1 MRLATTARKTI
12 KPLLLM
18 AAVAMV
24 FTIWQH
30 AAWAR
35 GRVSL
40 PEYMCQALGWPVMSA
55 GTKINEVIR
64 DTGRSVFLAGSL
76 AADNH
81 RLRQERDELIAEKI
95 LLTEYFREN
104 KAFREKLGFQLDQ
117 EVKNIPAV
125 VVGRTSASGEQ
136 RCRIHIRIIPPN
148 REVHKGD
155 IVRQAAGLVGRVV
168 EVRGRFATALLIIDP
183 EHGLGARDQ
192 RSRVEGVIKPS
203 RQWHGGWPDRLCMEY
218 LRRRADIRIGDVIIT
233 SGQDGIYP
241 AAIPVGVVEAV
252 DVSAEHAQTVVATVK
267 PFVDFE
273 HLEYVWIVPQP

>member
-1 MRLATTARKTI
+1 MRLDATTGKTL

-35 GRVSL
+35 GRISL
-40 PEYMCQALGWPVMSA
+40 PEYICQALGWPVM
-55 GTKINEVIR
+55 GTVAKINEVVR

-76 AADNH
+76 ATENR
-81 RLRQERDELIAEKI
+81 RLRQERDELRAEKI

-104 KAFREKLGFQLDQ
+104 KAFREKLGFELDQ
-117 EVKNIPAV
+117 QVKDIPAR

-136 RCRIHIRIIPPN
+136 RCRIHIRVPPN

-155 IVRQAAGLVGRVV
+155 IVREAAGLVGRVI
-168 EVRGRFATALLIIDP
+168 EARGRLALALLIIDP
-183 EHGLGARDQ
+183 EHGLGVRVQ
-192 RSRVEGVIKPS
+192 RSRVAGVIKPA
-203 RQWHGGWPDRLCMEY
+203 RQWHKGWPDRLCMEY
-218 LRRRADIRIGDVIIT
+218 LRRSADIRIGDIIIT
-233 SGQDGIYP
+233 SGEDGIYP

-252 DVSAEHAQTVVATVK
+252 DVSAEHAQTVVAAVK

-273 HLEYVWIVPQP
+273 RLEYVWVVPQP

>member
-1 MRLATTARKTI
+1 MRIDTTTHKTF

-18 AAVAMV
+18 TAVAMV

-35 GRVSL
+35 GRISL
-40 PEYMCQALGWPVMSA
+40 PEYICQTLGGPVMSGVA
-55 GTKINEVIR
+55 NINEAVH

-76 AADNH
+76 AAENR

-95 LLTEYFREN
+95 LLTEYFRQY
-104 KAFREKLGFQLDQ
+104 KAIGEKLGFEFDQ
-117 EVKNIPAV
+117 PVKDIPAR

-136 RCRIHIRIIPPN
+136 RCRIHIQIPEN

-155 IVRQAAGLVGRVV
+155 IVRQAAGLVGRVI
-168 EVRGRFATALLIIDP
+168 EVKGGRALALLIIDP
-183 EHGLGARDQ
+183 QHGLGARVQ
-192 RSRVEGVIKPS
+192 RSRAEGVIKPA
-203 RQWHGGWPDRLCMEY
+203 RQWNEGWPDRLSMQY
-218 LRRRADIRIGDVIIT
+218 LRHHADIRIGDIIIT

-252 DVSAEHAQTVVATVK
+252 DVSAEHAQTIVATIR

-273 HLEYVWIVPQP
+273 YLEYVWVVPQL